1 MNDYYDIPVDK
12 TNLMEVMLKGV
23 FVGNAIKFSA
33 SYAPEWVE
41 ETPDV
46 RLAFTAKN
54 GEEGYEIVPAFQFK
68 SQEYKELNIL
78 SPNDFVTIDNF
89 PLSYYEIIRL
99 GTMFSVVLK
108 SNDD

>member
-1 MNDYYDIPVDK
+1 M
-12 TNLMEVMLKGV
+12 
-23 FVGNAIKFSA
+23 
-33 SYAPEWVE
+33 E